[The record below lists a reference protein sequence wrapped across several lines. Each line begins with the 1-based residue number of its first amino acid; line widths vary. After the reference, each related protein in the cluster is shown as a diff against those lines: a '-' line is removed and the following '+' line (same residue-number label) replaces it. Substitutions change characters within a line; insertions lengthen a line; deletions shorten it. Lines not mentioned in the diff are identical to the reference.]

1 MLASLGDMV
10 AVEKTLAEALASA
23 TESVTVFFNANVV
36 IDFMKTV
43 TAETLTIVE
52 NKTMSMTFAAETL
65 ADTEAV
71 SVTREAVIKI
81 VAVETVAM
89 NLRAKAAAVATAE
102 ATAKTALAEA
112 VAETVAA
119 VAEVDSVAVAVTVEA
134 VAVAA
139 NDSLLCDTDL
149 LVLNTMA
156 VESGVTAD
164 LVGTLLEGLLVAET
178 LAAKAEAAT
187 VETVAV
193 TVAVAVAV
201 TVAVAVAVI
210 EAETVMAVSD
220 VMVLSSAG
228 DSSERSDEVS
238 ANHFNERGDV
248 KIFCCFFLA
257 SQCF

>member
-1 MLASLGDMV
+1 M
-10 AVEKTLAEALASA
+10 AVETTLAEALASA
-23 TESVTVFFNANVV
+23 IESVTNANAV
-36 IDFMKTV
+36 IDF
-43 TAETLTIVE
+43 AETMTAVTLAIVE
-52 NKTMSMTFAAETL
+52 NKTVSMTLAAETL

-71 SVTREAVIKI
+71 SVTYEAVIKI
-81 VAVETVAM
+81 VAVETVAN
-89 NLRAKAAAVATAE
+89 NLRAKAAAVATAV
-102 ATAKTALAEA
+102 ATANTALAEA
-112 VAETVAA
+112 VAEAVTA
-119 VAEVDSVAVAVTVEA
+119 VAEADAVAVTDEA

-139 NDSLLCDTDL
+139 NDSLLLCDTDL

-193 TVAVAVAV
+193 AEAVAVTVTVAVAV
-201 TVAVAVAVI
+201 TVTVI
-210 EAETVMAVSD
+210 EAETIMAVSV

-238 ANHFNERGDV
+238 ANHFNERGNV

>member
-1 MLASLGDMV
+1 M
-10 AVEKTLAEALASA
+10 AVETTLAEALASA
-23 TESVTVFFNANVV
+23 IESVTNANAV
-36 IDFMKTV
+36 IDF
-43 TAETLTIVE
+43 AETMTAVTLAIVE
-52 NKTMSMTFAAETL
+52 NKTVSMTLAAETL

-71 SVTREAVIKI
+71 SVTYEAVIKI
-81 VAVETVAM
+81 VAVETVAN
-89 NLRAKAAAVATAE
+89 NLRAKAAAVATAV
-102 ATAKTALAEA
+102 ATANTALAEA
-112 VAETVAA
+112 VAEAVTA
-119 VAEVDSVAVAVTVEA
+119 VAEADAVAVTDEAVA

-139 NDSLLCDTDL
+139 NDSLLLCDTDL

-193 TVAVAVAV
+193 AEAVAVTVTVAVAV
-201 TVAVAVAVI
+201 TVTVI
-210 EAETVMAVSD
+210 EAETIMAVSV

-238 ANHFNERGDV
+238 ANHFNERGNV

>member
-1 MLASLGDMV
+1 M
-10 AVEKTLAEALASA
+10 AVETTLAEALASA
-23 TESVTVFFNANVV
+23 IESVTNANAV
-36 IDFMKTV
+36 IDF
-43 TAETLTIVE
+43 AETMTAVTLAIVE
-52 NKTMSMTFAAETL
+52 NKTVSMTLAAETL

-71 SVTREAVIKI
+71 SVTYEAVIKI
-81 VAVETVAM
+81 VAVETVAN
-89 NLRAKAAAVATAE
+89 NLRAKAAAVATAV
-102 ATAKTALAEA
+102 ATANTALAEA
-112 VAETVAA
+112 VAE
-119 VAEVDSVAVAVTVEA
+119 AVAVVAEADAVVVTDEAVA

-139 NDSLLCDTDL
+139 NDSLLLCDTDL

-193 TVAVAVAV
+193 AEAVAVTVTVAVAV
-201 TVAVAVAVI
+201 TVTVI
-210 EAETVMAVSD
+210 EAETIMAVSV

-238 ANHFNERGDV
+238 ANHFNERGNV

>member
-1 MLASLGDMV
+1 M
-10 AVEKTLAEALASA
+10 AVETTLAEALASA
-23 TESVTVFFNANVV
+23 IESVTNANAV
-36 IDFMKTV
+36 IDF
-43 TAETLTIVE
+43 AETMTAVTLAIVE
-52 NKTMSMTFAAETL
+52 NKAVSMTLAAETL

-71 SVTREAVIKI
+71 SVTYEAVIKI
-81 VAVETVAM
+81 VAVETVAN
-89 NLRAKAAAVATAE
+89 NLRAKAAAVATAV
-102 ATAKTALAEA
+102 ATANTALAEA
-112 VAETVAA
+112 VAEAVTA
-119 VAEVDSVAVAVTVEA
+119 VAEADAVAVTDEAVA

-139 NDSLLCDTDL
+139 NDSLLLCDTDL

-193 TVAVAVAV
+193 AEAVAVTVTVAVAV
-201 TVAVAVAVI
+201 TVTVI
-210 EAETVMAVSD
+210 EAETIMAVSV

-238 ANHFNERGDV
+238 ANHFNERGNV